1 VVVPETTVFVRCPYC
16 GEPIELLVDATLPN
30 QKYIEDCEVCCRP
43 MVVEVDATADEP
55 VVSLRRE
62 NE

>member
-55 VVSLRRE
+55 VVRLRRE